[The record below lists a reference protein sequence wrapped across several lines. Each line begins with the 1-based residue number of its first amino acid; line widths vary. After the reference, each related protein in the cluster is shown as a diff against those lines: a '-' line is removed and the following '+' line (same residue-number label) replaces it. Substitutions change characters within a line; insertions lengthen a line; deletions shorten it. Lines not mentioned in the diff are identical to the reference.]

1 MSVNLPA
8 PCSFA
13 KASAGRSAGPAG
25 KVVEGGPLRKET
37 AMPTTDL
44 SVFREQI
51 DISPTPEE
59 RFREI
64 AATLA
69 AWSVSWQA
77 SR

>member
-1 MSVNLPA
+1 
-8 PCSFA
+8 
-13 KASAGRSAGPAG
+13 
-25 KVVEGGPLRKET
+25 
-37 AMPTTDL
+37 MPTTDL

-69 AWSVSWQA
+69 TRSMSWQA